1 MVKSPGRFFDTVHR
15 SESPSLLQVQGP
27 ASHDAHCAIP
37 YLILLVSFA
46 AYYTIFLR
54 PISAATLQTTSS
66 LLKRN
71 PNPRILLVCVIMLLR
86 HYSSLLFYNQAF
98 CVHHPQNNPITI
110 AYKLRPY
117 VAMMFRNIRRLGDMS
132 NVANVAN
139 MRLLPTP
146 IFNGANRGTLD
157 YHSNFHSDIKRV

>member
-15 SESPSLLQVQGP
+15 SESPSLLQVQRP
-27 ASHDAHCAIP
+27 ASHDVHCAIP

-71 PNPRILLVCVIMLLR
+71 PNPRILLVCVVMFFR
-86 HYSSLLFYNQAF
+86 TSFY
-98 CVHHPQNNPITI
+98 
-110 AYKLRPY
+110 
-117 VAMMFRNIRRLGDMS
+117 
-132 NVANVAN
+132 
-139 MRLLPTP
+139 
-146 IFNGANRGTLD
+146 TL
-157 YHSNFHSDIKRV
+157 YTAKIC